1 MCVWFRI
8 SSLENDLE
16 LLPPSTSCWV
26 PNLEPPEARQILLAG
41 LHNFTR
47 RQKAAPA
54 STHIEMGYKPF
65 GLLRAYVSL
74 QKGSKSAEIA
84 RQKG

>member
-1 MCVWFRI
+1 MGVWFRI
-8 SSLENDLE
+8 SSLEDDLE
-16 LLPPSTSCWV
+16 L
-26 PNLEPPEARQILLAG
+26 PEARQILPAE

-54 STHIEMGYKPF
+54 STHGNLGYKPF